1 MELHHNQFSIIT
13 ESDLYQRYVYCL
25 NKYFSNIHVLYN
37 PRESD
42 LDQEAL
48 ANLMKLGY
56 TPGTPDIMIL
66 FSNSSYNGLAINILP
81 PDESRDVS
89 QKQIDYAERLKSSGW
104 KIVSSGCYDD
114 LLFDTL
120 QYLKE
125 NEKDDPDDLEM

>member
-1 MELHHNQFSIIT
+1 M
-13 ESDLYQRYVYCL
+13 
-25 NKYFSNIHVLYN
+25 NKYFSNINVLYN

-48 ANLMKLGY
+48 ANLIKLGY

-66 FSNSSYNGLAINILP
+66 CSNSSYNGLAINILP

-104 KIVSSGCYDD
+104 MVVSSGCYDD

-125 NEKDDPDDLEM
+125 NEKEDHDDLDM